1 MNINWEK
8 IIYNSGDVFLPE
20 SVRNIL
26 GTVIYKYPNSKTNY
40 TFYIQG
46 WTFIHF
52 LNGIITGYLYL
63 YFDYT
68 KKNYFLYMFMLHTL
82 WEIWQIIIGMSKPLS
97 ITGRNNII
105 DTLVDTLAFLSGS
118 YLYLYGYDRI
128 NK

>member
-8 IIYNSGDVFLPE
+8 IIYSSGDVFLPE

-63 YFDYT
+63 YFGYS
-68 KKNYFLYMFMLHTL
+68 KKNYFLYMFILHTL
-82 WEIWQIIIGMSKPLS
+82 WEIWQIIIGMSKPLN
-97 ITGRNNII
+97 ILGRNNII
-105 DTLVDTLAFLSGS
+105 DTLVDTLSFLSGS
-118 YLYLYGYDRI
+118 YLYIKFGLKG
-128 NK
+128 